1 MTLILRY
8 MTLDDIQQVMTVE
21 RSAFTS
27 PWTARSYAYEVS
39 ESTHSHMVVL
49 EEAQAA
55 AVSVGWRRFLRRLT
69 GERETAST
77 RSTLLA
83 YGGLWHIIDEAH
95 VSTIAVADDHRGRG
109 YGEISLAAMLGKAV
123 ALGAEYVVLEV
134 RVSNTVAQNLYK
146 KYGFETTSIKRGYY
160 RDNNEDAYDM
170 RLTLDAAS
178 RPALAARVAAL
189 MQARG
194 VQDRYTLTPAPR
206 PRPMR

>member
-8 MTLDDIQQVMTVE
+8 MTLDDIPQVMAVE

-39 ESTHSHMVVL
+39 ESLHSHMVIL
-49 EEAQAA
+49 EARRTTAR
-55 AVSVGWRRFLRRLT
+55 VGGWRLLLRRLT
-69 GERETAST
+69 GSQTASGGAG
-77 RSTLLA
+77 LLA

-95 VSTIAVADDHRGRG
+95 VSTIAVDEPQRGHG
-109 YGEISLAAMLGKAV
+109 YGEIVLAAMIAKAIT
-123 ALGAEYVVLEV
+123 LGAEYIVLEV

-146 KYGFETTSIKRGYY
+146 KYGFETTAVKRGYY

-170 RLTLDAAS
+170 RVNLDE
-178 RPALAARVAAL
+178 AARAAL
-189 MQARG
+189 TARITALMRTRD
-194 VQDRYTLTPAPR
+194 VTDRYTTASAPR